1 MENPAERI
9 EQFLSENPAN
19 IITVTQGTARLA
31 KQASPKYGFT
41 LQDIHTLYG
50 SVSDFLKALPAKGF
64 TTDVKID
71 LKRLYG
77 AGAKQTTYKIETLT
91 LNFKKETP
99 MNEVAPAPTAP
110 TAPSVPTVPSVPT
123 APTVPTPP
131 TESPVRLAP
140 PNAMGYPMG
149 LGYTPVATTDWIS
162 SKVIEERYRD
172 LLRDN
177 DTLREDNKDLR
188 SQLRTLN
195 EEKASLKLQLDTA
208 HNSNTPK
215 FNPKYLCK
223 PINKLKS
230 QLKMKELDNIRDK
243 QQLYRLYAKQYSQ
256 RKIRQTINNIIQ
268 YYRPFCSNK
277 CHRISNQEALTFIYL
292 LGLPNGYTLHPD
304 QATTLQYL
312 KTTQRFQ
319 TFINTQQL

>member
-71 LKRLYG
+71 FKRLYG

-110 TAPSVPTVPSVPT
+110 TV
-123 APTVPTPP
+123 PTVPTPP
-131 TESPVRLAP
+131 TAP
-140 PNAMGYPMG
+140 TVPSVPNAMGYPMG

-195 EEKASLKLQLDTA
+195 EEKASLRLQLDTA
-208 HNSNTPK
+208 DKKHELALK
-215 FNPKYLCK
+215 EELL
-223 PINKLKS
+223 NKRRFWESPAFEKVSETLGAAIPLLAEKMMSAPAQAPVAALAGTNLSLAKS
-230 QLKMKELDNIRDK
+230 EFIKM
-243 QQLYRLYAKQYSQ
+243 
-256 RKIRQTINNIIQ
+256 
-268 YYRPFCSNK
+268 
-277 CHRISNQEALTFIYL
+277 ISNPQITDEIIGELYEFL
-292 LGLPNGYTLHPD
+292 MQRNNNE
-304 QATTLQYL
+304 QTTSP
-312 KTTQRFQ
+312 
-319 TFINTQQL
+319 

>member
-31 KQASPKYGFT
+31 KQAAPKYGFT

-71 LKRLYG
+71 FKRLYG

-110 TAPSVPTVPSVPT
+110 TIPTAPTAPSVPT
-123 APTVPTPP
+123 
-131 TESPVRLAP
+131 
-140 PNAMGYPMG
+140 AMGYPMG

-195 EEKASLKLQLDTA
+195 EEKASLRLQLDTA
-208 HNSNTPK
+208 DKKHELALK
-215 FNPKYLCK
+215 EELL
-223 PINKLKS
+223 NKKGFWESPAFEKVSESLGAVLPLVAEKMMSAPAQAPVAALAGANLSLAKS
-230 QLKMKELDNIRDK
+230 EFIKM
-243 QQLYRLYAKQYSQ
+243 
-256 RKIRQTINNIIQ
+256 
-268 YYRPFCSNK
+268 
-277 CHRISNQEALTFIYL
+277 ISNPQITDEIIGELYEYL
-292 LGLPNGYTLHPD
+292 MQRNNE
-304 QATTLQYL
+304 QTTSP
-312 KTTQRFQ
+312 
-319 TFINTQQL
+319 

>member
-31 KQASPKYGFT
+31 KQAAPKYGFS

-71 LKRLYG
+71 FKRLYG

-110 TAPSVPTVPSVPT
+110 TV
-123 APTVPTPP
+123 PTVPTPP
-131 TESPVRLAP
+131 TAP
-140 PNAMGYPMG
+140 TVPSVPNAMGYPMG
-149 LGYTPVATTDWIS
+149 LGYTPVATTDWIT
-162 SKVIEERYRD
+162 SKVVEERYRD

-195 EEKASLKLQLDTA
+195 EEKASLRLQLDTA
-208 HNSNTPK
+208 DKKHELALK
-215 FNPKYLCK
+215 EELL
-223 PINKLKS
+223 NKKGFWESPAFEKVTETLGAAIPLLAEKMMSAPAQAPVAALAGANLSLAKS
-230 QLKMKELDNIRDK
+230 EFIKV
-243 QQLYRLYAKQYSQ
+243 
-256 RKIRQTINNIIQ
+256 
-268 YYRPFCSNK
+268 
-277 CHRISNQEALTFIYL
+277 ISNPQISDEIIGELYEFL
-292 LGLPNGYTLHPD
+292 MQRNNE
-304 QATTLQYL
+304 QTTSP
-312 KTTQRFQ
+312 
-319 TFINTQQL
+319 

>member
-31 KQASPKYGFT
+31 KQAAPKYGFT

-50 SVSDFLKALPAKGF
+50 SVSDFLKALPTKGF

-71 LKRLYG
+71 FKRLYG

-99 MNEVAPAPTAP
+99 MNEVAP
-110 TAPSVPTVPSVPT
+110 VPTPPT
-123 APTVPTPP
+123 APTVP
-131 TESPVRLAP
+131 SV

-195 EEKASLKLQLDTA
+195 EEKASLRLQLDTA
-208 HNSNTPK
+208 DKKHE
-215 FNPKYLCK
+215 L
-223 PINKLKS
+223 
-230 QLKMKELDNIRDK
+230 QLKEELLNK
-243 QQLYRLYAKQYSQ
+243 KGFWESPAFEKVSESLGAVLPLVAEKMMSAPAQAPVAALAGTNLSLAKSEFI
-256 RKIRQTINNIIQ
+256 KM
-268 YYRPFCSNK
+268 
-277 CHRISNQEALTFIYL
+277 ISNPQITDEIIGELYEFL
-292 LGLPNGYTLHPD
+292 MQRNNNE
-304 QATTLQYL
+304 QTTSP
-312 KTTQRFQ
+312 
-319 TFINTQQL
+319 

>member
-31 KQASPKYGFT
+31 KQVAPKYGFT

-110 TAPSVPTVPSVPT
+110 TIPTAPTAPSVPT
-123 APTVPTPP
+123 
-131 TESPVRLAP
+131 
-140 PNAMGYPMG
+140 AMGYPMG

-208 HNSNTPK
+208 HNSN
-215 FNPKYLCK
+215 NPK

-277 CHRISNQEALTFIYL
+277 CRRISNQEALTFIYL
-292 LGLPNGYTLHPD
+292 LGLPNGYTLHPH

>member
-99 MNEVAPAPTAP
+99 MNEVAPAPTVPNIPTAP
-110 TAPSVPTVPSVPT
+110 TAPSVPTAPT
-123 APTVPTPP
+123 AP
-131 TESPVRLAP
+131 TESPVRIAP
-140 PNAMGYPMG
+140 PTAMGYPMG
-149 LGYTPVATTDWIS
+149 LGYTPVATTDWIR

-188 SQLRTLN
+188 SQVRTLN
-195 EEKASLKLQLDTA
+195 EEKASLRLQLDTA
-208 HNSNTPK
+208 DKKHELALK
-215 FNPKYLCK
+215 EELL
-223 PINKLKS
+223 NKKGFWESPAFEKVSESLGAVLPLVAEKMMSAPAQAPVAALAGANLSLAKS
-230 QLKMKELDNIRDK
+230 EFIKM
-243 QQLYRLYAKQYSQ
+243 
-256 RKIRQTINNIIQ
+256 
-268 YYRPFCSNK
+268 
-277 CHRISNQEALTFIYL
+277 ISNPQITDEIIGELYEFL
-292 LGLPNGYTLHPD
+292 MQRNNE
-304 QATTLQYL
+304 QTTSP
-312 KTTQRFQ
+312 
-319 TFINTQQL
+319 

>member
-31 KQASPKYGFT
+31 KQVSPKYGFT

-110 TAPSVPTVPSVPT
+110 TVPSVPT
-123 APTVPTPP
+123 APTIPTAPTAPSVPTVPTPP
-131 TESPVRLAP
+131 T
-140 PNAMGYPMG
+140 AMGYPMG

-162 SKVIEERYRD
+162 SKVIEERYRE

-188 SQLRTLN
+188 SQVRTLN
-195 EEKASLKLQLDTA
+195 EEKASLRLQLDTA
-208 HNSNTPK
+208 DKKHELALK
-215 FNPKYLCK
+215 EELL
-223 PINKLKS
+223 NKKGFWESPAFEKVSESLGAVLPLVAEKMMSAPAQAPVAALAGTNLSLAKS
-230 QLKMKELDNIRDK
+230 EFIKV
-243 QQLYRLYAKQYSQ
+243 
-256 RKIRQTINNIIQ
+256 
-268 YYRPFCSNK
+268 
-277 CHRISNQEALTFIYL
+277 ISNPQISDEIIGELYEFL
-292 LGLPNGYTLHPD
+292 MQRNNE
-304 QATTLQYL
+304 QTTSP
-312 KTTQRFQ
+312 
-319 TFINTQQL
+319 

>member
-110 TAPSVPTVPSVPT
+110 TVPSV
-123 APTVPTPP
+123 
-131 TESPVRLAP
+131 

-195 EEKASLKLQLDTA
+195 EEKASLRLQLDTA
-208 HNSNTPK
+208 HNSNNPK

>member
-71 LKRLYG
+71 FKRLYG
-77 AGAKQTTYKIETLT
+77 AGAKQTSYKIETLT

-110 TAPSVPTVPSVPT
+110 TVPSVPT
-123 APTVPTPP
+123 APTIPTAPTAPSVPTVPTPP
-131 TESPVRLAP
+131 T
-140 PNAMGYPMG
+140 AMGYPMG

-162 SKVIEERYRD
+162 SKVIEERYRE

-188 SQLRTLN
+188 SQVRTLN
-195 EEKASLKLQLDTA
+195 EEKASLRLQLDTA
-208 HNSNTPK
+208 DKKHELALK
-215 FNPKYLCK
+215 EELL
-223 PINKLKS
+223 NKKGFWESPAFEKVSESLGAVLPLVAEKMMSAPAQAPVAALAGTNLSLAKS
-230 QLKMKELDNIRDK
+230 EFIKV
-243 QQLYRLYAKQYSQ
+243 
-256 RKIRQTINNIIQ
+256 
-268 YYRPFCSNK
+268 
-277 CHRISNQEALTFIYL
+277 ISNPQISDEIIGELYEFL
-292 LGLPNGYTLHPD
+292 MQRNNE
-304 QATTLQYL
+304 QTTSP
-312 KTTQRFQ
+312 
-319 TFINTQQL
+319 

>member
-31 KQASPKYGFT
+31 KQVSPKYGFT

-71 LKRLYG
+71 FKRLYG

-110 TAPSVPTVPSVPT
+110 TAPTVPTIPT
-123 APTVPTPP
+123 APTAPTAP

-140 PNAMGYPMG
+140 PTAMGYPMG
-149 LGYTPVATTDWIS
+149 LGYTPVATTDWIT
-162 SKVIEERYRD
+162 SKVVEERYRD

-188 SQLRTLN
+188 SQVRTLN

-208 HNSNTPK
+208 DKKHELALK
-215 FNPKYLCK
+215 EELL
-223 PINKLKS
+223 NKKGFWESPAFEKVSESLGAVLPLVAEKMMSAPAQAPVAALAGTNLSLAKS
-230 QLKMKELDNIRDK
+230 EFIKM
-243 QQLYRLYAKQYSQ
+243 
-256 RKIRQTINNIIQ
+256 
-268 YYRPFCSNK
+268 
-277 CHRISNQEALTFIYL
+277 ISNPQITDEIIGELYEYL
-292 LGLPNGYTLHPD
+292 MQRNNE
-304 QATTLQYL
+304 QTTSP
-312 KTTQRFQ
+312 
-319 TFINTQQL
+319 

>member
-31 KQASPKYGFT
+31 KQAAPKYGFT

-71 LKRLYG
+71 FKRLYG

-110 TAPSVPTVPSVPT
+110 TAPSVPTVPTVPSVPT
-123 APTVPTPP
+123 APTVPTVPTPP
-131 TESPVRLAP
+131 T
-140 PNAMGYPMG
+140 AMGYPMG

-162 SKVIEERYRD
+162 SKVVEERYKD

-195 EEKASLKLQLDTA
+195 EEKASLRLQLDTA
-208 HNSNTPK
+208 DKKHELALK
-215 FNPKYLCK
+215 EELL
-223 PINKLKS
+223 NKKGFWESPAFEKISETLGAAIPLVAEKMMSAPAQAPVAALAGANLSLAKS
-230 QLKMKELDNIRDK
+230 EFIKM
-243 QQLYRLYAKQYSQ
+243 
-256 RKIRQTINNIIQ
+256 
-268 YYRPFCSNK
+268 
-277 CHRISNQEALTFIYL
+277 ISNPQITDEIIGELYEYL
-292 LGLPNGYTLHPD
+292 MQRNNE
-304 QATTLQYL
+304 QTTSP
-312 KTTQRFQ
+312 
-319 TFINTQQL
+319 

>member
-99 MNEVAPAPTAP
+99 MNEVAPAPTVPNIP
-110 TAPSVPTVPSVPT
+110 TASTAPSVPT
-123 APTVPTPP
+123 APTAP
-131 TESPVRLAP
+131 TESPVRIAP

-149 LGYTPVATTDWIS
+149 LGYTPVATTDWIT
-162 SKVIEERYRD
+162 SKVVEERYRD

-188 SQLRTLN
+188 SQVRTLN
-195 EEKASLKLQLDTA
+195 EEKASLRLQLDTA
-208 HNSNTPK
+208 DKKHELALK
-215 FNPKYLCK
+215 EELL
-223 PINKLKS
+223 NKKGFWESPAFEKVSESLGAVLPLVAEKMMSAPAQAPVAALAGANLSLAKS
-230 QLKMKELDNIRDK
+230 EFIKM
-243 QQLYRLYAKQYSQ
+243 
-256 RKIRQTINNIIQ
+256 
-268 YYRPFCSNK
+268 
-277 CHRISNQEALTFIYL
+277 ISNPQITDEIIGELYEYL
-292 LGLPNGYTLHPD
+292 MQRNNE
-304 QATTLQYL
+304 QTTSP
-312 KTTQRFQ
+312 
-319 TFINTQQL
+319 

>member
-50 SVSDFLKALPAKGF
+50 SVSDFLKALPTKGF

-71 LKRLYG
+71 FKRLYG

-110 TAPSVPTVPSVPT
+110 NIPTAPTAPTAPTVPSVPT
-123 APTVPTPP
+123 PPTVPT
-131 TESPVRLAP
+131 P

-188 SQLRTLN
+188 SQVRTLN
-195 EEKASLKLQLDTA
+195 EEKASLRLQLDTA
-208 HNSNTPK
+208 DKKHELALK
-215 FNPKYLCK
+215 EELL
-223 PINKLKS
+223 NKKGFWESPAFEKISETLGAAIPLVAEKMMSAPAQAPVAALAGTNLSLAKS
-230 QLKMKELDNIRDK
+230 EFIKM
-243 QQLYRLYAKQYSQ
+243 
-256 RKIRQTINNIIQ
+256 
-268 YYRPFCSNK
+268 
-277 CHRISNQEALTFIYL
+277 ISNPQITDEIIGELYEFL
-292 LGLPNGYTLHPD
+292 MQRNNNE
-304 QATTLQYL
+304 QTTSP
-312 KTTQRFQ
+312 
-319 TFINTQQL
+319 

>member
-31 KQASPKYGFT
+31 KQVSPKYGFT
-41 LQDIHTLYG
+41 LQYIHTLSG
-50 SVSDFLKALPAKGF
+50 SVSVFLTALPANGF
-64 TTDVKID
+64 TTVVKIY

-110 TAPSVPTVPSVPT
+110 TVPNIPT
-123 APTVPTPP
+123 AP
-131 TESPVRLAP
+131 TESPVRLAPSSVPTAPTESPVRIAP

-195 EEKASLKLQLDTA
+195 EEKASLRLQLDTA
-208 HNSNTPK
+208 DKKHELALK
-215 FNPKYLCK
+215 EELL
-223 PINKLKS
+223 NKKGFWESPAFEKISETLGAAIPLVAEKMMSAPAQAPVAALAGANLSLAKS
-230 QLKMKELDNIRDK
+230 EFIKV
-243 QQLYRLYAKQYSQ
+243 
-256 RKIRQTINNIIQ
+256 
-268 YYRPFCSNK
+268 
-277 CHRISNQEALTFIYL
+277 ISNPQISDEIIGELYEFL
-292 LGLPNGYTLHPD
+292 MQRNNE
-304 QATTLQYL
+304 QTTSP
-312 KTTQRFQ
+312 
-319 TFINTQQL
+319 

>member
-31 KQASPKYGFT
+31 KQAAPKYGFT

-50 SVSDFLKALPAKGF
+50 SVSDFLKELPAQGF

-71 LKRLYG
+71 FKRLYG

-110 TAPSVPTVPSVPT
+110 TPPT
-123 APTVPTPP
+123 APTVP
-131 TESPVRLAP
+131 SV

-195 EEKASLKLQLDTA
+195 EEKASLRLQLDTA
-208 HNSNTPK
+208 DKKHELALK
-215 FNPKYLCK
+215 EELL
-223 PINKLKS
+223 NKRGFWESPAFEKVSETLGAAIPLLAEKMMSAPAQAPVAALAGANLSLAKS
-230 QLKMKELDNIRDK
+230 EFIKV
-243 QQLYRLYAKQYSQ
+243 
-256 RKIRQTINNIIQ
+256 
-268 YYRPFCSNK
+268 
-277 CHRISNQEALTFIYL
+277 ISNPQITDEIIGELYEFL
-292 LGLPNGYTLHPD
+292 MQRNNE
-304 QATTLQYL
+304 QTTSP
-312 KTTQRFQ
+312 
-319 TFINTQQL
+319 

>member
-31 KQASPKYGFT
+31 KQVSPKYGFT

-50 SVSDFLKALPAKGF
+50 SVSDFLKALPTKGF

-71 LKRLYG
+71 FKRLYG

-110 TAPSVPTVPSVPT
+110 TIPTAPTAPSVPT
-123 APTVPTPP
+123 
-131 TESPVRLAP
+131 
-140 PNAMGYPMG
+140 AMGYPMG

-195 EEKASLKLQLDTA
+195 EEKASLRLQLDTA
-208 HNSNTPK
+208 DKKHELALK
-215 FNPKYLCK
+215 EELL
-223 PINKLKS
+223 NKKGFWESPAFEKVSETLGAAIPLLAEKMMSAPAQAPVAALAGANLSLAKS
-230 QLKMKELDNIRDK
+230 EFIKM
-243 QQLYRLYAKQYSQ
+243 
-256 RKIRQTINNIIQ
+256 
-268 YYRPFCSNK
+268 
-277 CHRISNQEALTFIYL
+277 ISNPQITDEIIGELYEFL
-292 LGLPNGYTLHPD
+292 MQRNNE
-304 QATTLQYL
+304 QTTSP
-312 KTTQRFQ
+312 
-319 TFINTQQL
+319 

>member
-9 EQFLSENPAN
+9 EQFLAENPAN

-31 KQASPKYGFT
+31 KQAAPKYGFT

-71 LKRLYG
+71 FKRLYG

-110 TAPSVPTVPSVPT
+110 TIPTAPTAPSVPT
-123 APTVPTPP
+123 
-131 TESPVRLAP
+131 
-140 PNAMGYPMG
+140 AMGYPMG

-195 EEKASLKLQLDTA
+195 EEKASLRLQLDTA
-208 HNSNTPK
+208 DKKHELALK
-215 FNPKYLCK
+215 EELL
-223 PINKLKS
+223 NKKGFWESPAFEKVSESLGAIAPLVVEKMMSAPAQAPVAALAGANLSLAKS
-230 QLKMKELDNIRDK
+230 EFIKV
-243 QQLYRLYAKQYSQ
+243 
-256 RKIRQTINNIIQ
+256 
-268 YYRPFCSNK
+268 
-277 CHRISNQEALTFIYL
+277 ISNPQISDEIIGELYEFL
-292 LGLPNGYTLHPD
+292 MQRNNE
-304 QATTLQYL
+304 QTTSP
-312 KTTQRFQ
+312 
-319 TFINTQQL
+319 

>member
-31 KQASPKYGFT
+31 KQAAPKYGFS
-41 LQDIHTLYG
+41 LQDIYTLYG
-50 SVSDFLKALPAKGF
+50 TVSDFLKILPTKGF

-77 AGAKQTTYKIETLT
+77 SGSKQTSYKIDTLT

-99 MNEVAPAPTAP
+99 MNEVVTTQQPTPNVPTAP
-110 TAPSVPTVPSVPT
+110 
-123 APTVPTPP
+123 APTVPTAPAP
-131 TESPVRLAP
+131 TNMPT
-140 PNAMGYPMG
+140 AMGYPMG
-149 LGYTPVATTDWIS
+149 LGYTPVATTDWIT
-162 SKVIEERYRD
+162 SKVVEERYRD

-277 CHRISNQEALTFIYL
+277 CRRISNQEALTFIYL
-292 LGLPNGYTLHPD
+292 LGLPNGYTLHPH

>member
-71 LKRLYG
+71 FKRLYG

-110 TAPSVPTVPSVPT
+110 TIPTAPTAPSVPT
-123 APTVPTPP
+123 APS
-131 TESPVRLAP
+131 ESPVRLAP

-149 LGYTPVATTDWIS
+149 LGYAPVATTDWIS

-195 EEKASLKLQLDTA
+195 EEKASLRLQLDTA
-208 HNSNTPK
+208 DKKHELALK
-215 FNPKYLCK
+215 EELL
-223 PINKLKS
+223 NKKGFWESPAFEKVSESLGAVLPLVAEKMMSAPAQAPVAALAGANLSLAKS
-230 QLKMKELDNIRDK
+230 EFIKM
-243 QQLYRLYAKQYSQ
+243 
-256 RKIRQTINNIIQ
+256 
-268 YYRPFCSNK
+268 
-277 CHRISNQEALTFIYL
+277 ISNPQITDEIIGELYEYL
-292 LGLPNGYTLHPD
+292 MQRNNE
-304 QATTLQYL
+304 QTTSP
-312 KTTQRFQ
+312 
-319 TFINTQQL
+319 

>member
-77 AGAKQTTYKIETLT
+77 SGAKQTTYKIETLT

-99 MNEVAPAPTAP
+99 MNEVAPASTATTESPVRLAPPTAP
-110 TAPSVPTVPSVPT
+110 TAPSVPT
-123 APTVPTPP
+123 
-131 TESPVRLAP
+131 
-140 PNAMGYPMG
+140 AMGYPMG
-149 LGYTPVATTDWIS
+149 LGYTPVATTDWIT
-162 SKVIEERYRD
+162 SKVVEERYRD

-188 SQLRTLN
+188 SQVRTLN

-208 HNSNTPK
+208 DKKHELALK
-215 FNPKYLCK
+215 EELL
-223 PINKLKS
+223 NKKGFWESTAFEKVSETLGAAIPLVVEKMMSAPVQAPVAALAGANLSLAKS
-230 QLKMKELDNIRDK
+230 EFIKV
-243 QQLYRLYAKQYSQ
+243 
-256 RKIRQTINNIIQ
+256 
-268 YYRPFCSNK
+268 
-277 CHRISNQEALTFIYL
+277 ISNPQISDEIIGELYEFL
-292 LGLPNGYTLHPD
+292 MQRNNE
-304 QATTLQYL
+304 QTTSP
-312 KTTQRFQ
+312 
-319 TFINTQQL
+319 

>member
-1 MENPAERI
+1 MEKPAERI

-99 MNEVAPAPTAP
+99 MNEVAPAPTIPTAP
-110 TAPSVPTVPSVPT
+110 TAPSVPTI
-123 APTVPTPP
+123 PTPS
-131 TESPVRLAP
+131 T
-140 PNAMGYPMG
+140 AMGYPMG

-195 EEKASLKLQLDTA
+195 EEKASLRLQLDTA
-208 HNSNTPK
+208 DKKHELALK
-215 FNPKYLCK
+215 EELL
-223 PINKLKS
+223 NKKGFWESPAFEKVSESLGAVLPLVAEKMMSAPAQAPVAALAGANLSLAKS
-230 QLKMKELDNIRDK
+230 EFIKM
-243 QQLYRLYAKQYSQ
+243 
-256 RKIRQTINNIIQ
+256 
-268 YYRPFCSNK
+268 
-277 CHRISNQEALTFIYL
+277 ISNPQITDEIIGELYEYL
-292 LGLPNGYTLHPD
+292 MQRNNE
-304 QATTLQYL
+304 QTTSP
-312 KTTQRFQ
+312 
-319 TFINTQQL
+319 

>member
-31 KQASPKYGFT
+31 KQAAPKYGFT
-41 LQDIHTLYG
+41 LQDIYTLYG

-71 LKRLYG
+71 FKRLYG

-110 TAPSVPTVPSVPT
+110 TIPTAPTAPSVPT
-123 APTVPTPP
+123 
-131 TESPVRLAP
+131 
-140 PNAMGYPMG
+140 AMGYPMG

-195 EEKASLKLQLDTA
+195 EEKASLRLQLDTA
-208 HNSNTPK
+208 DKKHELALKEELLNKKGFWESPAFEKVSETLGAAIPLLAEKMMSAPAPAPVAALAGANLSLAKSEFIKVISDPQITDEIIGELYE
-215 FNPKYLCK
+215 YL
-223 PINKLKS
+223 
-230 QLKMKELDNIRDK
+230 M
-243 QQLYRLYAKQYSQ
+243 Q
-256 RKIRQTINNIIQ
+256 RNNEQTTS
-268 YYRPFCSNK
+268 P
-277 CHRISNQEALTFIYL
+277 
-292 LGLPNGYTLHPD
+292 
-304 QATTLQYL
+304 
-312 KTTQRFQ
+312 
-319 TFINTQQL
+319 